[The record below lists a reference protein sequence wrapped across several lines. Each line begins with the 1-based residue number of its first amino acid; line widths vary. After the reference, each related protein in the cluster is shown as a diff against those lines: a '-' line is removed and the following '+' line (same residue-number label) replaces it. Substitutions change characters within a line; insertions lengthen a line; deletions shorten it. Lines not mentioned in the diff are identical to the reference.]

1 MRVHVFITILL
12 FMLLFTVSVAAQS
25 LDDVTVQ
32 DIIQVECG
40 DIIEGEFTSNYERHR
55 YSLSLEAG
63 AQVSAN
69 AVPVGDQLRLAIGLV
84 SPTGLVFR
92 GSDPDAFISEGSYYI
107 LRIQSSPSIN
117 SGVLSAR
124 GSYRFFI
131 NNYSWIRG
139 LGESGGSGLY
149 TFFISC
155 TLRDGTVIEA
165 GDNLASVSDD
175 NTGSDSDE
183 SSSPAEPVVQSIFS
197 GFGFPGVLAVDFSE
211 GIEIPLT
218 LGQAQTVPLGGDI
231 ALYTYG
237 ASAEEIVTLS
247 VARVSGD
254 ISIGVTVIN
263 TETNEIIF
271 LGGMPSSN
279 NLSVELT
286 FTSAGTY
293 AVGLFR
299 LDTAERVDTS
309 GAVSLVIE

>member
-1 MRVHVFITILL
+1 
-12 FMLLFTVSVAAQS
+12 
-25 LDDVTVQ
+25 
-32 DIIQVECG
+32 
-40 DIIEGEFTSNYERHR
+40 
-55 YSLSLEAG
+55 
-63 AQVSAN
+63 
-69 AVPVGDQLRLAIGLV
+69 
-84 SPTGLVFR
+84 
-92 GSDPDAFISEGSYYI
+92 
-107 LRIQSSPSIN
+107 
-117 SGVLSAR
+117 
-124 GSYRFFI
+124 
-131 NNYSWIRG
+131 
-139 LGESGGSGLY
+139 
-149 TFFISC
+149 
-155 TLRDGTVIEA
+155 
-165 GDNLASVSDD
+165 
-175 NTGSDSDE
+175 
-183 SSSPAEPVVQSIFS
+183 SSPAEPVVQSIFS